1 MRNEVGL
8 DEESATKNKSLCDG
22 IGFNPDSGVLL
33 KGKTVGDH
41 WDPWLRQMGYPF
53 LTVKYTDENT
63 KGEVSSFLA
72 NKIKKK
78 NCVIFQNLSKA
89 GINIAQKRFLNN
101 PDDDASKP
109 SSSFDYKWPI
119 PLQTAFKTGS
129 DMKYMSTWIE
139 EGDVNLE
146 SNIDFA
152 IVNAD
157 YVSFFRTKYDGQILD
172 DLVNVLSVD
181 HKSVPSFTRAN
192 FVADYFAFAENKPLT
207 SVDITDTLEYTSF
220 MAQETDYVVWK
231 MFDRAMSSVRGILK
245 FTDNKKEFKFFSFT
259 DNIR

>member
-1 MRNEVGL
+1 M
-8 DEESATKNKSLCDG
+8 
-22 IGFNPDSGVLL
+22 
-33 KGKTVGDH
+33 
-41 WDPWLRQMGYPF
+41 
-53 LTVKYTDENT
+53 
-63 KGEVSSFLA
+63 
-72 NKIKKK
+72 
-78 NCVIFQNLSKA
+78 
-89 GINIAQKRFLNN
+89 NN

-109 SSSFDYKWPI
+109 ASKFGYKWPI

-129 DMKYMSTWIE
+129 EMKYMSTWIE

-146 SNIDFA
+146 SDIDFA

-172 DLVNVLSVD
+172 DLLNVLSVD
-181 HKSVPSFTRAN
+181 HTVVPSFSRAN

-220 MAQETDYVVWK
+220 LAEETDYAVWK

-245 FTDNKKEFKFFSFT
+245 FTESKEQFKIF
-259 DNIR
+259 